1 MAILQKPAA
10 LLPLCWGNL
19 YRHKWSLQFILWDM
33 KESLTLLSCNSWQI
47 IFPDETRQ
55 CLSNEPTGRGKR
67 EMRGALR
74 YPQIEK
80 MASKSAMCPTAL
92 SMARPPFLGAAWLS
106 RLPWGR
112 SWDSCLP
119 RSAPSSRQPLK
130 VKY

>member
-47 IFPDETRQ
+47 IFPDELRQ
-55 CLSNEPTGRGKR
+55 CLSNEPTGGGKR

-80 MASKSAMCPTAL
+80 MASKSAVCPTAL
-92 SMARPPFLGAAWLS
+92 SMARPLSWELPGCPGSRGAAAGTPVS
-106 RLPWGR
+106 PAVPHSPVTR
-112 SWDSCLP
+112 
-119 RSAPSSRQPLK
+119 
-130 VKY
+130 